1 MSLMMQ
7 LVRKSDTHGY
17 RVQSLYSK
25 KETLVDWNNILK
37 MIETTMTGVGLQVLG
52 AIVLY
57 VIGRWLIG
65 FAVNLV
71 QKGLSNQKIE
81 PTLLRFIGNTISVV
95 LNITLIIAILGY
107 FGVQTTSFAALLA
120 GAGLA
125 IGTAW
130 GGLLSN
136 FAAGIFLVA
145 LRPFRVGDFI
155 AAGGVTGTVEAV
167 GLFVTTIDTPDN
179 LRTFV
184 GNNKVFSDN
193 IQNYSANPYR
203 RVDLSAQI
211 SGAADPKLV
220 ISTLRQRIQK
230 IPNVLPKPE
239 PDVVIAS
246 FTPVGPVLAVRP
258 YTNNNHYWQVYFD
271 TNMAIREVL
280 GDGTFPAPMPVYGIQ
295 QIGQA
300 ASA

>member
-1 MSLMMQ
+1 M
-7 LVRKSDTHGY
+7 
-17 RVQSLYSK
+17 
-25 KETLVDWNNILK
+25 
-37 MIETTMTGVGLQVLG
+37 
-52 AIVLY
+52 
-57 VIGRWLIG
+57 
-65 FAVNLV
+65 
-71 QKGLSNQKIE
+71 
-81 PTLLRFIGNTISVV
+81 RFIGNTISVV
-95 LNITLIIAILGY
+95 LNITLVIAILGY

-136 FAAGIFLVA
+136 FAAGIFLVV
-145 LRPFRVGDFI
+145 LRPFKVGDFI
-155 AAGGVTGTVEAV
+155 SAGGTTGTVESV

-184 GNNKVFSDN
+184 GNNKLFADN
-193 IQNYSANPYR
+193 IQNFSANRYR

-220 ISTLRQRIQK
+220 IAALKQRIAK
-230 IPNVLPKPE
+230 IPNVIAKPA

-246 FTPVGPVLAVRP
+246 FTAVGPVLAVRP
-258 YTNNNHYWQVYFD
+258 YTSNDAYWQVYFD

-280 GDGTFPAPMPVYGIQ
+280 GDGTFPNSLPDQRIDKPPFSSCRSRLRQ
-295 QIGQA
+295 R
-300 ASA
+300 